1 MDLNYINNIDIVDTS
16 DYDDTL
22 YNDDDDIISFYKIDN
37 IEITDF
43 DKYDIIIMLNDI
55 NSCRSKEIHANS
67 KNKNKNLYEYNKDIF
82 ANKFKNTNVYFYKC
96 IFTDIVIFGDSK
108 DKQFYGFIKNNH
120 IYFSNRKTLILSS
133 LQQQFSYNDAGCSC
147 SDCMQTMLD
156 IFCLKCDI
164 KPITRIRFI
173 DEIKYLFLYIE

>member
-1 MDLNYINNIDIVDTS
+1 MDLNYINNTDIVDTS

-22 YNDDDDIISFYKIDN
+22 YSDDDDIISFYKIDN
-37 IEITDF
+37 IEIIDF
-43 DKYDIIIMLNDI
+43 DKYNITIILKNT
-55 NSCRSKEIHANS
+55 NSCRSKEIRVNS
-67 KNKNKNLYEYNKDIF
+67 KNKKLFEYNKDIYI
-82 ANKFKNTNVYFYKC
+82 NKFKNTTVYFYKC

-120 IYFSNRKTLILSS
+120 IYFSNRITSILLL
-133 LQQQFSYNDAGCSC
+133 LQQQFSYNDARCSC

-164 KPITRIRFI
+164 KPITRRRFI